1 MCDPDCD
8 CQDWSDSEDEYYA
21 RRRRKSK
28 KKKQSC
34 TISRRPDPP
43 DEPDYKPKFSLKRR
57 FQKSYQD
64 YSTAN
69 PQVLPCIATLG
80 SYDHDF
86 PLLQTSAD
94 DAQVTRRPYVTPPQG
109 VTPHGYQAIN
119 PQEEVLNWH
128 TDNAL
133 NQNKVLNRIDHKLG
147 TFEEKVDEASTHI
160 SHLQAHIKE
169 LRDRLATQA
178 IQLDHDL
185 KTYIHEQYFGPD
197 FYKKNQELIKIKAQ
211 LKQIEDD
218 QARKTRPQALTI
230 DPLSLYPPSY
240 PTYTPNLYP
249 PPSSPPQSSGYGSI
263 FQSFHSLAKYAQP
276 KTPIPP
282 PVQPTGF
289 KPKEPKPR
297 PRPPWKPEFR
307 EFFPGDSSSIDKG
320 EKEEK
325 ASDRTINFMAQND
338 STFEKDSSADYS
350 EETSEEDHI
359 ADVSAI
365 AMVNPAG
372 EDSDEGHVTDDEDH
386 RQPRQTTPS
395 LPPPDSSSSKS
406 GNFYFTFDDIDPDK
420 YRQRLNDFGAWIDTR
435 MTIPGMTL
443 PQVHTEFI
451 TRMTGNL
458 REWTNGFSEYERMGL
473 VNGSS
478 ENFLGL
484 IHKEFLGDITIIQK
498 RNSQEYYEMKC
509 CSLNRRDLKIH
520 YKRMINKYYFLGGN
534 TNPPLKHVF
543 VASLLDE
550 LQPEMQRIMVALRKE
565 VPTTSLGE
573 IYQIALAALD
583 KLCET
588 QNMFKQL
595 QKRSQKLKGAC
606 NKSYLQIKCKDK
618 NSCECNAKKK
628 HHFRKSGQSFQSKS
642 NFPRRKKGRRRYF
655 KRRSFRSKKTNK
667 CFLCGQTG
675 HFAKNCPKKKS
686 KREVK
691 ILQSLQDAISL
702 QDDDDFEDILEEQS
716 QKDADTQ
723 YVLHMSDSDTSSD
736 LTDDEDEYRPI
747 HAVTTILPQ
756 KWITQEEMGHLGSIG
771 LKQIDNTPR
780 PHFNLKVKASKY
792 DRQVKA
798 VAFLDTGSCA
808 TIVKPHMLPSEAWI
822 PFNKKFTTI
831 NQELFPEVT
840 TWIRVLG
847 SDLLDKDV
855 LFGYDAYYR
864 TRGVSIWPD
873 GLKYK
878 KQFLPFSNSMS
889 ILELNNAPSEYE
901 EFFIKLPFKKN
912 EDINPTKATHSGMN
926 PDDLKLAKEECVILL
941 AQGLIEPT
949 T

>member
-1 MCDPDCD
+1 MPSLKHLYHLLSIPQASSQKNQSLDLDHLGSLNLENSSLEIPLVLIK
-8 CQDWSDSEDEYYA
+8 A
-21 RRRRKSK
+21 K
-28 KKKQSC
+28 KKK
-34 TISRRPDPP
+34 
-43 DEPDYKPKFSLKRR
+43 
-57 FQKSYQD
+57 
-64 YSTAN
+64 
-69 PQVLPCIATLG
+69 
-80 SYDHDF
+80 
-86 PLLQTSAD
+86 
-94 DAQVTRRPYVTPPQG
+94 
-109 VTPHGYQAIN
+109 
-119 PQEEVLNWH
+119 
-128 TDNAL
+128 
-133 NQNKVLNRIDHKLG
+133 
-147 TFEEKVDEASTHI
+147 
-160 SHLQAHIKE
+160 
-169 LRDRLATQA
+169 RL
-178 IQLDHDL
+178 
-185 KTYIHEQYFGPD
+185 
-197 FYKKNQELIKIKAQ
+197 
-211 LKQIEDD
+211 
-218 QARKTRPQALTI
+218 
-230 DPLSLYPPSY
+230 
-240 PTYTPNLYP
+240 
-249 PPSSPPQSSGYGSI
+249 
-263 FQSFHSLAKYAQP
+263 
-276 KTPIPP
+276 
-282 PVQPTGF
+282 
-289 KPKEPKPR
+289 
-297 PRPPWKPEFR
+297 
-307 EFFPGDSSSIDKG
+307 
-320 EKEEK
+320 
-325 ASDRTINFMAQND
+325 DRTINFMAQND
-338 STFEKDSSADYS
+338 STSEEDSSADYS

-406 GNFYFTFDDIDPDK
+406 ENFYFTFDDIDPDK
-420 YRQRLNDFGAWIDTR
+420 YRQMLNDFGAWIDTR

-458 REWTNGFSEYERMGL
+458 REWMNGFSEYERMGL
-473 VNGSS
+473 VNGTS

-484 IHKEFLGDITIIQK
+484 IHK
-498 RNSQEYYEMKC
+498 
-509 CSLNRRDLKIH
+509 RDLKIH
-520 YKRMINKYYFLGGN
+520 YKRMMNKYYSLGGN

-543 VASLLDE
+543 VASLPDE
-550 LQPEMQRIMVALRKE
+550 LQPEMQRMMVALRKE

-595 QKRSQKLKGAC
+595 QRRSQKLKGAC
-606 NKSYLQIKCKDK
+606 NKSYLQIKYKDK
-618 NSCECNAKKK
+618 DSCDCSNKKK

-642 NFPRRKKGRRRYF
+642 NFPRQKKGRRRYF

-691 ILQSLQDAISL
+691 MLQFLQDAISL

-723 YVLHMSDSDTSSD
+723 YVLHVSDSDTCSNR
-736 LTDDEDEYRPI
+736 TDDEDEYRPI
-747 HAVTTILPQ
+747 H
-756 KWITQEEMGHLGSIG
+756 
-771 LKQIDNTPR
+771 IDNTPR

-792 DRQVKA
+792 DRPVKA
-798 VAFLDTGSCA
+798 VAFLYTGSCA

-831 NQELFPEVT
+831 NQEVFTISLISKENVGLQLFPEVT

-878 KQFLPFSNSMS
+878 KQFLPFSNSIS
-889 ILELNNAPSEYE
+889 ISELSNAP
-901 EFFIKLPFKKN
+901 
-912 EDINPTKATHSGMN
+912 
-926 PDDLKLAKEECVILL
+926 
-941 AQGLIEPT
+941 
-949 T
+949 